1 MKRPQHEFDEEDVD
15 FEVVKRRRTKGP
27 QPTLSIALPASIVQ
41 NAQSP
46 ELRMYLAG
54 QVARAA
60 AVHRVEEIVIFRD
73 DDGSDD
79 RAASNAQ
86 TFLHTVLEYAET
98 PQYLRKH
105 LFPRTPMLR
114 LAGLLNPLALPNHVS
129 REEYSRW
136 REGVAVANRGGG
148 TGRPT
153 RFVDVGLERLAEV
166 DQTLPAGERVT
177 VDLEASGP
185 EYENAPGKYLY
196 GSIVDYSAPKNSD
209 DLYWGY
215 RVRSV
220 PSLSIV
226 FKTRSLVCN
235 GYDLVL
241 GTSERGAVLSSATTS
256 DDPEAIHIFPKYRH
270 ALIVF
275 GGVQGL
281 EYAARNDKGLSE
293 VGIHQEETN
302 DKDNGDD
309 NNNNHQIADL
319 FDYWINTCP
328 DQGSRTIRTEEAML
342 ISLSALSPYLRTHA
356 ATEDASK
363 DNSDAE

>member
-1 MKRPQHEFDEEDVD
+1 
-15 FEVVKRRRTKGP
+15 
-27 QPTLSIALPASIVQ
+27 
-41 NAQSP
+41 
-46 ELRMYLAG
+46 MYLAG
-54 QVARAA
+54 QIARAA

-79 RAASNAQ
+79 RAAASAQ
-86 TFLHTVLEYAET
+86 QFLHTVLEYAET

-114 LAGLLNPLALPNHVS
+114 LAGLLNPLALPHHVS

-136 REGVAVANRGGG
+136 REGVTVSPRGGG

-153 RFVDVGLERLAEV
+153 RFVDVGLDRLAEV
-166 DQTLPAGERVT
+166 DKTLPSGERVT
-177 VDLEASGP
+177 VDLESSGP

-196 GSIVDYSAPKNSD
+196 GSIVDYSAPKITD

-220 PSLSIV
+220 PSLSII

-235 GYDLVL
+235 GFDLVL

-256 DDPEAIHIFPKYRH
+256 DDPEAIHVFPKYRH

-293 VGIHQEETN
+293 VGIQQVEEKN
-302 DKDNGDD
+302 DEENEKEGETKHD
-309 NNNNHQIADL
+309 QIADL

-342 ISLSALSPYLRTHA
+342 ISLSALSPYLRSHA
-356 ATEDASK
+356 SAEDEK
-363 DNSDAE
+363 KENSDAE